1 MEKSEVAYEK
11 YIRELEEK
19 IIDLSLKLKSKT
31 NELNSVCET
40 NQKTIGKLVH
50 NLKNPV
56 GIIYSFS
63 DMILDSVE
71 DYSPVKLE
79 KYLKIINSS
88 ADYSI
93 KVLNSVAKY
102 SQLQLPNLEFSFKAI
117 NYTDLLD
124 NVLSEF
130 NSESIEKNITIK
142 RDFPGEQI
150 FLKAD
155 KVELSIALNNIINN
169 AFRYSSENSEISI
182 RVKLN
187 ENSIETIVSD
197 EGIGISKEN
206 LPQVLNDFFVVNTYS
221 NDKQKCIGLGLTI
234 SNKIIQKH
242 NGKLIITSE
251 VDNGTNAIITLP
263 N

>member
-1 MEKSEVAYEK
+1 MEKSEVASEK

-31 NELNSVCET
+31 NKLNSVCET
-40 NQKTIGKLVH
+40 NQKIIGKLVH

-79 KYLKIINSS
+79 KYLKVINSS
-88 ADYSI
+88 ADFSI
-93 KVLNSVAKY
+93 KLLNAVAKY
-102 SQLQLPNLEFSFKAI
+102 SQLQLPLVEFSFQEL
-117 NYTDLLD
+117 NYIDLLND
-124 NVLSEF
+124 ILSEF
-130 NSESIEKNITIK
+130 KLEAIEKNITIIC
-142 RDFPGEQI
+142 DFPNERI

-155 KVELSIALNNIINN
+155 RVELSIALNNIINN

-182 RVKLN
+182 SVKLN

-221 NDKQKCIGLGLTI
+221 NDKQKCIGLGLAI

-251 VDNGTNAIITLP
+251 VDNGTHAIITLP
-263 N
+263 K